1 MIDLT
6 MPGHPVLVPQTWT
19 QCLVLNAGAR
29 INQAFRRRSGRMTP
43 YEIYGASQGVCLS
56 ASASNFA
63 VSLRT
68 KFEAAIT
75 PRGATP

>member
-19 QCLVLNAGAR
+19 QGLVLNARAR
-29 INQAFRRRSGRMTP
+29 INQAIRRRSG
-43 YEIYGASQGVCLS
+43 
-56 ASASNFA
+56 SNDALRDLWRKPRRLLERFGLKFA
-63 VSLRT
+63 VSLLT